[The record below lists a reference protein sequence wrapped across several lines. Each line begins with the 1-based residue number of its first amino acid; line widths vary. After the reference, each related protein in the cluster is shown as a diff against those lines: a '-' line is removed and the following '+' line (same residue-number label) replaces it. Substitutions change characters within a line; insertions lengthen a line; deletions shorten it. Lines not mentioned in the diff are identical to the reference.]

1 MIPQISSPIRPAADR
16 RSARATL
23 LGRTALSGALGVLAL
38 AAAGLAQAGPTGASI
53 PAGVARAPTITTRGG
68 DTQVKLNQSRTII
81 DWNTFD
87 IAKGEKLDFLFNS
100 KTGIVLNRVDG
111 PATIDGALN
120 GCVVTC
126 SVIGGNV
133 WIYAA
138 NGVIFGPGAR
148 VNVGSLLA
156 TTTPLASP
164 TDFLSGHGTDFSFQ
178 GGEALAK
185 VQVLSGAE
193 LAAHGGALALIAPE
207 VDTQA
212 GSSVSAGGT
221 ALIGA
226 AQNFLIHFDAGVG
239 GDLDLVDFEVPASVL
254 KDGSVS
260 AAPLSVNG
268 AVAGGSVI
276 LAAVSRPSVINAVI
290 SLGGVVT
297 ATGAS
302 AGQGGDIVLTAS
314 GAASSVQVQG
324 ALAASRSVSLQA
336 PDGGS
341 ITVSGQIAARDAAGR
356 GGSIVIGDAGAQ
368 SVVLQA
374 GGTLD
379 AASTAA
385 GAQGGAID
393 VTAHA
398 LDVEGAVEASGPAG
412 GGRVRLGGG
421 AHGQDA
427 AIADA
432 ETTTIGAGAVIDASA
447 TAAGAGGSVTV
458 WSNSATDYSGLI
470 LARGGPLGGDGGSA
484 EVSGGRLAFAGLV
497 DLRAPAGAT
506 GTLLLDP
513 ALVNIVHTSGDGTFD
528 GTGANNGGSNF
539 SVDQIDTELT
549 LSNVVISAGTITF
562 NDAAGAYAFD
572 YPAMSSHTGSLITF
586 NATTAFTF
594 APGQPISAASGIG
607 LAFNAQGAAFD
618 LLGTA
623 ISTTGDAA
631 TASGPISVSGTT
643 IGLSGGSLTTDNT
656 AGGGSGAITL
666 QGSGAIALDG
676 VLDSGVGAT
685 GGTIALTGATIDQL
699 SGYVHAGALAV
710 TATPPASAIATDAVG
725 LTSPSAGQSNDVTV
739 FAANVVA
746 PTSAG
751 GPTAS
756 GAILLNDQAASLT
769 IGQIGA
775 VAGIATNSGE
785 VSLTSAGALAEGGA
799 NTISAPTL
807 AFDTTGSATLN
818 NANLV
823 SVLASSTAT
832 TGVRF
837 NDAMASGL
845 TVDAADAGSG
855 ALSIV
860 NTGALTI
867 SGTLGGVGG
876 VGLTSSAG
884 GVSFTGAFTL
894 PAATTVNASGSV
906 DFDSTV
912 DGGFSLA
919 TTVGAGGATVFGGA
933 VGGGAPLASL
943 TTTGA
948 ATTKASIT
956 TSGAIDLNGALTLSP
971 SVGNLVGLTSTVGAV
986 SVTSVRSDTAGTRS
1000 LYVSA
1005 PSGAF
1010 TASGALGAGGALAG
1024 FGLTAQTASFQ
1035 TGDDV
1040 GVLAVDLTAPGAL
1053 TFDNGTNA
1061 LTLGTVNGLSG
1072 VTTDASDARLS
1083 GASLHLDAAVDV
1095 GPANA
1100 LTLVSS
1106 GLIDQTTALIAQ
1118 TLSVT
1123 AHGAIT
1129 LGAANQLSRLDGL
1142 DTSGN
1147 ANAKVISNQAL
1158 EVETAIDA
1166 HAGVLTLQGASLQL
1180 DPNSALTGA
1189 SVALKATGGGIV
1201 QTGVAATAGGSIATP
1216 SLTGSAT
1223 GAISLTSPNNTISNV
1238 GALGATGSDAV
1249 GTDGVSLVTASTL
1262 TVGGPVTATN
1272 GDIALTG
1279 VAGLMLTNAIT
1290 TGFNL
1295 TLTTAG
1301 QLSSPVD
1308 HAGGTYSVAAASFTG
1323 GALNP
1328 TLGGASDFLI
1338 EKTSGDLDIAAIGTR
1353 TVGGLLSITVDA
1365 GQVTDLMN
1373 HALTVGSLAVA
1384 GRSVTLGPVTAT
1396 ASGPPAETSVQAS
1409 VGAVTLDGPVS
1420 AAGQPVILTGVGGVS
1435 QAPSGAI
1442 AASSLSASSTMGAV
1456 ALGQANVVPTL
1467 SELDGATGATFRD
1480 TISTP
1485 VSVAAV
1491 NSGTGALSIS
1501 NTGAIALTAPVS
1513 VGTSATFTSTNGQVG
1528 QSAFAPIT
1536 ALQLTV
1542 TAGGGVAL
1550 GAAPNAVD
1558 QFALTDTSPSTS
1570 TSAGVAFLDT
1580 LAATA
1585 TAGVVRS
1592 ANGDISLTNT
1602 GALHLTGAVTAGTSG
1617 MPGTLSVTLTS
1628 SAGLVDQTS
1637 GGPITAGMLSAS
1649 GAAGVDLSQAANSVG
1664 TLTSLQDTGALD
1676 AAGVRFTDALPGA
1689 LLTVASANGAAGG
1702 VTIANPGG
1710 LQLTGLVQAGPV
1722 TGTQAVTLTADAGA
1736 IPSNGGRSV
1745 SEVGAGAV
1753 TAGHLTASASDGTVG
1768 LTSSANHIGQI
1779 DSLSGSGG
1787 VTLVDDATL
1796 LSVVAANAGSGNL
1809 SLSNAGALQLT
1820 GGMASVTAGAPGG
1833 SQSVSLTAGGLVSQA
1848 SGATIQ
1854 TQSLSVQGGAGVA
1867 LTGPNAVAVL
1877 TSLTDSGATGAGVS
1891 FTSNQSL
1898 SVVSA
1903 NGGRGDVSLASGGDL
1918 SLTGVGV
1925 GAPGHTVTLDAIGL
1939 VSQDATGQVAAAT
1952 LTGMAGTGFTLAS
1965 APNAVSRINA
1975 ISTTSGA
1982 LSLSD
1987 TVDLQV
1993 SGAISAPSV
2002 SLSDPLHTITQ
2013 DPTSAITADTLS
2025 ASASGGL
2032 QLVGANSV
2040 GELLSLT
2047 NVGPVGVDYVDAGAG
2062 PVTVDA
2068 VDAGAG
2074 ALTLQT
2080 AGDMV
2085 LNGVLSAGA
2094 SSGAQVATL
2103 IAGGAISQ
2111 AAGSQLTAGVLTGSA
2126 GAGGFSLTGQNA
2138 FAKLGPLD
2146 STGAVSLVD
2155 TAGLEVT
2162 AATTA
2167 GGALS
2172 LTAPS
2177 LTLDTSGALLSDSLA
2192 LTASTGAIILAGD
2205 VATTGAAVLNAQG
2218 GPLTQTGGTITA
2230 GSFQGSA
2237 VGGITLIALDT
2248 PMLAGL
2254 SNSGSG
2260 DIAVQLTG
2268 GDVSSGPLSNTA
2280 GALTV
2285 VQPNGALSFTGP
2297 VQAEGALNLSA
2308 TGALAGVSAVSTAA
2322 GVTLTGAGVDF
2333 TGGGSG
2339 LVSGRT
2345 DVRVDAGSGDASFG
2359 GLASGLGDV
2368 TVQGGVIGV
2377 AGALNVGRDLVL
2389 TGTGFTGNA
2398 LSPVFAPGT
2407 GRDFVLTDTA
2417 GGLTFVSLSAPR
2429 DLTVTATDPGPGDS
2443 APIVGG
2449 GLAAGSGTISLTGT
2463 SVSLSGPVTATG
2475 GGVSLVAT
2483 AGGVGLSG
2491 AMNTGASPVQLTA
2504 AGGVA
2509 ETGAGAIAAGTL
2521 TVDAGAGIAL
2531 GGPNAVPTIAVLTN
2545 SGGGGVLFNDTG
2557 PSVTFASV
2565 TTGAGDISL
2574 STPDGALILGADLV
2588 SPGALSLSAG
2598 ASLSGGGLTA
2608 QGGAL
2613 SVAAQGVTLTG
2624 DGTGATGTRLDA
2636 GAGDAVLRNVS
2647 AASGDVT
2654 ILGANIGAGGV
2665 TAGGGVDVGGT
2676 SAVTLGQIT
2685 AGGELTLTGASLQ
2698 FTNGSAGTTA
2708 TLTGGGAI
2716 GFQTLTSVGDLQ
2728 ITAAGALTAGAVA
2741 STGGA
2746 ATLTAASMTLDALS
2760 ASGGVAA
2767 TTTTG
2772 DLAITTLQ
2780 AGGDVALQSAG
2791 AATLDAATVGGGLT
2805 ASATG
2810 LFKAA
2815 TLDVTGGTTIAA
2827 AALDLGEERTGGD
2840 ADLTAAGAATLTDL
2854 TAGGSLTIQAGGA
2867 VTAGALQATLGDAT
2881 LKVGSLTLDTLGAGH
2896 NLSVTAAGDVAAT
2909 RLSAGSD
2916 LAVSAGDGLTA
2927 NQVVAGGAV
2936 SLVAG
2941 AGLQVAS
2948 LTSGAKAALSGQT
2961 VALGTGAIGADASV
2975 VSAAGTTLGDLDA
2988 GGSLSATAGGTLTAQ
3003 TLTAGLDA
3011 TLVSGGALQAGT
3023 IGVGRNLAVSGGAGV
3038 TATTVGVGGDL
3049 TLSAAGTAAIAGLT
3063 SGPAGDLSLSAQNL
3077 VLGSA
3082 GGAPTAADVLTT
3094 GPQTTVEI
3102 ATTQNVVID
3111 VTGPARLSTLSAGG
3125 AVNLSTSGGDAVAG
3139 ALTAGGGLN
3148 VSAEGGSV
3156 MLGVLTLNGGAPA
3169 AVIAT
3174 QDVSLG
3180 AGAGV
3185 ATSGLTL
3192 SAPADLLTVSA
3203 GRDALISYAGPVS
3216 LASVQAGRNVAIMSA
3231 TDEVTLPAL
3240 TAGGS
3245 ATVSGSGLVLGSAS
3259 VGGSFAGR
3267 ALAGNASL
3275 DTLVAGGDATL
3286 AADAGDAALRQVE
3299 MTGAVA
3305 GARTLSVTA
3314 AANAAIGRASDGGA
3328 SGALTLDAPSR
3339 TQVIVASTGTS
3350 DGTARVDVTGDAQL
3364 TQASSAS
3371 GEVLVEATG
3380 AVIGAPSGPT
3390 LFTAAGDLVV
3400 NAGGAIDMGG
3410 LSSAGGS
3417 ATVVAGGGLTL
3428 ASLTAN
3434 SVTLRASDLTLT
3446 GGVDATQACSPTC
3459 ASPTLSIESRTGPLT
3474 VGDAPSGVSFASGG
3488 MTIDNGEINRLKGDS
3503 VALYAGDTTNA
3514 AARGDLQ
3521 VGDVSLNGGAI
3532 KTLSLFA
3539 GPADTVSVLG
3549 SVVPQTAATGAIVI
3563 GAADATTGWTP
3574 KSIDVTGALGRGGSG
3589 PAAVG
3594 TALQSV
3600 ELNSV
3605 QDTLI
3610 GEAAF
3615 VSAVSKAEASAG
3627 GAPEDVIN
3635 ITRGLPTGVQPD
3647 PSELN
3652 RNIITTGV
3660 LTLRSNGFIVGQN
3673 TGSIGQQG
3681 GILLTNP
3688 THATQVL
3695 TLGRASAAAN
3705 GSATPELIDLSINFY
3720 NSAGVL
3726 ITRQAAAISPGVDI
3740 GDLTRTDAYKINGCT
3755 IAVAG
3760 ACTPLPN
3767 TIVDVGID
3775 KLVEGVQI
3783 STEDPP
3789 QIDDPTIT
3797 AAGNEEIWR
3806 GPVCDQAHG
3815 RDCR

>member
-1 MIPQISSPIRPAADR
+1 MIPQISSPIRSAADR

-239 GDLDLVDFEVPASVL
+239 GDLDLVDFEVPASAL

-290 SLGGVVT
+290 SLGGVAT

-302 AGQGGDIVLTAS
+302 AGQRGDIVLTAS

-324 ALAASRSVSLQA
+324 ALTASRSVSLQA

-398 LDVEGAVEASGPAG
+398 LDVEGAVEAYGPAG

-458 WSNSATDYSGLI
+458 WSNAATDYRGLI
-470 LARGGPLGGDGGSA
+470 LARGGPLGGNGGSA
-484 EVSGGRLAFAGLV
+484 EVSGGRLAFGGLV

-528 GTGANNGGSNF
+528 NTGANNGGSNF

-618 LLGTA
+618 LLGTS
-623 ISTTGDAA
+623 ISTTGDAV

-799 NTISAPTL
+799 NTITAPTL

-823 SVLASSTAT
+823 SVLANSTAT

-971 SVGNLVGLTSTVGAV
+971 SVGNLVGLTSTAGAV
-986 SVTSVRSDTAGTRS
+986 SVMSVRSDTAGTRS

-1061 LTLGTVNGLSG
+1061 LTIGTVNGLSG

-1100 LTLVSS
+1100 LTLVS
-1106 GLIDQTTALIAQ
+1106 GGVIDQTAALIAQ

-1147 ANAKVISNQAL
+1147 ANAKVVSNQAL
-1158 EVETAIDA
+1158 EVEAAIDA

-1223 GAISLTSPNNTISNV
+1223 GAISLTSPNNTITNV
-1238 GALGATGSDAV
+1238 GALGATGSDAA
-1249 GTDGVSLVTASTL
+1249 GTDGVSLVSASTL

-1585 TAGVVRS
+1585 TAGMVRS

-1617 MPGTLSVTLTS
+1617 VPGTLSVTLTS

-1809 SLSNAGALQLT
+1809 SLSNTGDLQLA
-1820 GGMASVTAGAPGG
+1820 GGTASVTAGAPGG

-1877 TSLTDSGATGAGVS
+1877 TSLADSGATGAGVS

-1925 GAPGHTVTLDAIGL
+1925 GAPGHTVTLDAVGL

-1952 LTGMAGTGFTLAS
+1952 LTGMAGTGFTLSS

-2013 DPTSAITADTLS
+2013 DPTSAIAADTLS

-2032 QLVGANSV
+2032 QLAGANSV

-2177 LTLDTSGALLSDSLA
+2177 LTLDTSGALSSDNLA
-2192 LTASTGAIILAGD
+2192 LTASTGAITLAGD

-2268 GDVSSGPLSNTA
+2268 GDVSSGALSNTA

-2285 VQPNGALSFTGP
+2285 VQPNGALTFTGP
-2297 VQAEGALNLSA
+2297 VQAEGALTLSA

-2322 GVTLTGAGVDF
+2322 SVTLTGAGVDF

-2339 LVSGRT
+2339 LISGRT

-2377 AGALNVGRDLVL
+2377 EGALNVGRDLVL

-2398 LSPVFAPGT
+2398 LSPIFAPGT
-2407 GRDFVLTDTA
+2407 GRDFVLTDTS

-2429 DLTVTATDPGPGDS
+2429 NLTVTATDPGPGDS

-2449 GLAAGSGTISLTGT
+2449 GLAAGSGAISLTGT

-2491 AMNTGASPVQLTA
+2491 AMNAGASPVQLTA

-2509 ETGAGAIAAGTL
+2509 ETGAGAIAAGIL

-2545 SGGGGVLFNDTG
+2545 SGAGGVLFNDTA

-2598 ASLSGGGLTA
+2598 AGLSGGGLTA

-2665 TAGGGVDVGGT
+2665 TAGGVVDVGGT

-2685 AGGELTLTGASLQ
+2685 AGGGLTLTGASLQ
-2698 FTNGSAGTTA
+2698 FSNGSAGTTA
-2708 TLTGGGAI
+2708 TLTGGGPI

-2746 ATLTAASMTLDALS
+2746 ATLTAASMTLDTLS

-2767 TTTTG
+2767 TTT
-2772 DLAITTLQ
+2772 
-2780 AGGDVALQSAG
+2780 AG
-2791 AATLDAATVGGGLT
+2791 
-2805 ASATG
+2805 
-2810 LFKAA
+2810 
-2815 TLDVTGGTTIAA
+2815 
-2827 AALDLGEERTGGD
+2827 
-2840 ADLTAAGAATLTDL
+2840 
-2854 TAGGSLTIQAGGA
+2854 
-2867 VTAGALQATLGDAT
+2867 
-2881 LKVGSLTLDTLGAGH
+2881 
-2896 NLSVTAAGDVAAT
+2896 
-2909 RLSAGSD
+2909 D
-2916 LAVSAGDGLTA
+2916 LAVST
-2927 NQVVAGGAV
+2927 
-2936 SLVAG
+2936 
-2941 AGLQVAS
+2941 LQ
-2948 LTSGAKAALSGQT
+2948 T
-2961 VALGTGAIGADASV
+2961 GADAALASV
-2975 VSAAGTTLGDLDA
+2975 
-2988 GGSLSATAGGTLTAQ
+2988 
-3003 TLTAGLDA
+3003 
-3011 TLVSGGALQAGT
+3011 GALQAGV
-3023 IGVGRNLAVSGGAGV
+3023 IGVGRDLAVSGGAGV

-3125 AVNLSTSGGDAVAG
+3125 AVSLSTSAADAVAG

-3216 LASVQAGRNVAIMSA
+3216 LASVKAGRNVAIMSA

-3245 ATVSGSGLVLGSAS
+3245 ATVSGSGLVLGAAS
-3259 VGGSFAGR
+3259 VGASFAGR

-3275 DTLVAGGDATL
+3275 DTLMAGGDATL

-3305 GARTLSVTA
+3305 GMRTLSVTA
-3314 AANAAIGRASDGGA
+3314 AGNAAIGRASDGGA

-3350 DGTARVDVTGDAQL
+3350 GGTARVDVTGDAQI

-3380 AVIGAPSGPT
+3380 AVNGAPSGST

-3400 NAGGAIDMGG
+3400 NAGGAIAMGG

-3417 ATVVAGGGLTL
+3417 AAVVAGGGLTL

-3488 MTIDNGEINRLKGDS
+3488 MTIDNGEINRLQGDS

-3615 VSAVSKAEASAG
+3615 VSAVSKAEAGAG